1 VVSTSGVISTSS
13 TTLVAGN
20 YTISGTDSDGV
31 TYGDTG
37 PWTFELTVTPDT
49 IVQGSPTAGST
60 TTGSSTSFSDVLTA
74 TSGFDGPVTFLTS
87 TPGFTINSGDELQT
101 TGALSVSGSP
111 YTVTGTDSD
120 TFGDHG
126 TWTYSLTVAPSVSR
140 TPITQSSPTAGTV
153 TSTLSGS
160 YTAGPITVEDNAGQV
175 TFVTTKP
182 SQDLTVSSSGLIS
195 TTGPLT
201 AGTYTVSGTDSD
213 LAGDSGT
220 WMYSLTVSA
229 VVVTVTFEANG
240 GTGVMASQ
248 SESAPTALT
257 LNHFKWSVHTFV
269 DWNTAA
275 NGSGVSYANGAVF
288 PFGAAMTL
296 FAQWKSGK
304 VPSHTIVF
312 NANGGSG
319 SMVSETD
326 NTPTAISPNHFTRA
340 GYTFEDWNTA
350 ANDSGESLQAGA
362 TYPFKQSIALYA
374 QWKKIPKPPAVHEV
388 TYLANGGTG
397 AMAAEHHIGKET
409 LTLNHFAR
417 VGYTFVDWN
426 SVANGSGTA
435 YANGAVFSFSTSTK
449 LYAQWKKNKVVPPP
463 SVPSGANIGP
473 FALTVS
479 TLSSSLKSQIQNLA
493 DRVKTKADVQITL
506 TGYGDLLTGADLQNS
521 TDLAVNLEL
530 GRMRAQAVATYLE
543 GRLSALGRTGWTISI
558 AASGAGTSNLCGY
571 VAGTLT
577 S

>member
-1 VVSTSGVISTSS
+1 
-13 TTLVAGN
+13 
-20 YTISGTDSDGV
+20 
-31 TYGDTG
+31 
-37 PWTFELTVTPDT
+37 
-49 IVQGSPTAGST
+49 
-60 TTGSSTSFSDVLTA
+60 
-74 TSGFDGPVTFLTS
+74 
-87 TPGFTINSGDELQT
+87 
-101 TGALSVSGSP
+101 
-111 YTVTGTDSD
+111 
-120 TFGDHG
+120 
-126 TWTYSLTVAPSVSR
+126 
-140 TPITQSSPTAGTV
+140 
-153 TSTLSGS
+153 
-160 YTAGPITVEDNAGQV
+160 
-175 TFVTTKP
+175 
-182 SQDLTVSSSGLIS
+182 
-195 TTGPLT
+195 
-201 AGTYTVSGTDSD
+201 
-213 LAGDSGT
+213 
-220 WMYSLTVSA
+220 
-229 VVVTVTFEANG
+229 
-240 GTGVMASQ
+240 
-248 SESAPTALT
+248 
-257 LNHFKWSVHTFV
+257 
-269 DWNTAA
+269 
-275 NGSGVSYANGAVF
+275 
-288 PFGAAMTL
+288 
-296 FAQWKSGK
+296 
-304 VPSHTIVF
+304 
-312 NANGGSG
+312 
-319 SMVSETD
+319 MVSETD

-409 LTLNHFAR
+409 LTPNHFAR

-506 TGYGDLLTGADLQNS
+506 TGYGDSLTGADLQNS
-521 TDLAVNLEL
+521 TDLAVNPEL